1 MEKNFFGTQDS
12 FINKNKI
19 SLIALVLVT
28 VVFFITVLTA
38 FISTPTFLNR
48 LATAIITWQLPLII
62 VGLLVFAS
70 VFEKEKK
77 ASLFRLIATGLLV
90 LSFFFTNTTKNMV
103 QDTVSNAGN
112 FVDVAAATI
121 EKEFDNVDEY
131 EEKIEDTIDDITRK
145 MMRKNRDRYDEE
157 YDW

>member
-1 MEKNFFGTQDS
+1 MENNFFGTQDS

-112 FVDVAAATI
+112 FIDVAAATI

>member
-1 MEKNFFGTQDS
+1 MENNFFGTQDS

-48 LATAIITWQLPLII
+48 IATAIITWQLPLII

-112 FVDVAAATI
+112 FIDVAAATI

>member
-1 MEKNFFGTQDS
+1 MENNVLGTQDS

-19 SLIALVLVT
+19 SLIALVLVI

-70 VFEKEKK
+70 VFEKEKM

>member
-1 MEKNFFGTQDS
+1 MEKNYLGTQDS

-19 SLIALVLVT
+19 SLIALVLVI

-70 VFEKEKK
+70 VFEKEKM

-112 FVDVAAATI
+112 FIDVAAATI

>member
-19 SLIALVLVT
+19 SLIALVLVI

-70 VFEKEKK
+70 VFEKEKM

-112 FVDVAAATI
+112 FIDVAAATI

>member
-131 EEKIEDTIDDITRK
+131 EAKIEDTIDDITRK

>member
-70 VFEKEKK
+70 VFEKEKM

-112 FVDVAAATI
+112 FIDVAAATI